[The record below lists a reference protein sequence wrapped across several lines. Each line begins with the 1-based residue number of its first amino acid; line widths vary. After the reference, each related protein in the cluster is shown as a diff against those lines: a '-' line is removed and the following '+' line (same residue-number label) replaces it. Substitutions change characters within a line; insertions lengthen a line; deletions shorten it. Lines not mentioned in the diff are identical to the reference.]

1 MNEKQVE
8 STLRDYNWMINEI
21 KRQRDLMDYHGG
33 NLVAQTGIESTMP
46 RAQGGTSDPVAL
58 EVVRRDEA
66 SRWVQKLEE
75 KVLFIQ
81 KRMSI
86 ITDEREKV
94 VLECM
99 LDGLSMSAIS
109 QHMGLS
115 RRHIYNIKSSVVNK
129 IAHFAHYSQEMTDV
143 KQCG

>member
-1 MNEKQVE
+1 MDEKQVE
-8 STLRDYNWMINEI
+8 SALRDYNWMINEI
-21 KRQRDLMDYHGG
+21 KRQRDLMGYQGG
-33 NLVAQTGIESTMP
+33 NLVAQSGVESVMP
-46 RAQGGTSDPVAL
+46 KAQGRISDPVAL
-58 EVVRRDEA
+58 EVVRRDKA

-81 KRMSI
+81 KRMSV

-99 LDGLSMSAIS
+99 LDGIGISSIS

-115 RRHIYNIKSSVVNK
+115 RRQIYNIKASIVYK
-129 IAHFAHYSQEMTDV
+129 IAHFAHSTQEMTC
-143 KQCG
+143 KG